1 MTSWFSAA
9 QKRLIAG
16 GEARKTRF
24 HTYRDELVDRASLPY
39 LPHAVGSALLL
50 KLFSLRVEHPWL
62 GFRGVGALASLLGP
76 STRVLEFGSGM
87 SSLFFARHCGALVSI
102 ENDAAWAREM
112 SRRFVENGFS
122 NIDYRLRSLADYAS
136 LDDVPDA
143 WFDLALIDG
152 PERAR
157 TLRTALSKVRPGG
170 HVYLDNSDCFPNTRR
185 MLLDAAGREPGDV
198 RIFRDFCPFQIVASE
213 GILARL
219 PPRALEPHRAAQ
231 VAPRRTQS
239 SAPPLP
245 PSSEPAAPSPAPA
258 PPLPAAAP
266 ALPPLPAPASASG
279 VTCTSPTPR
288 HAVVADATQI
298 STKRAFE
305 GACGENFAIMS
316 KAH

>member
-1 MTSWFSAA
+1 MTSWFSVAR
-9 QKRLIAG
+9 KRLIAG

-24 HTYRDELVDRASLPY
+24 HTQRGELLDPQGLLY

-50 KLFSLRVEHPWL
+50 KLFSLRVEAPWL
-62 GFRGVGALASLLGP
+62 GFRGVEALASLLGP
-76 STRVLEFGSGM
+76 ATRVLEFGSGM
-87 SSLFFARHCGALVSI
+87 SSLFFARRCGTLVSI
-102 ENDAAWAREM
+102 ENDAVWAREM
-112 SRRFVENGFS
+112 SRRFAEHGFS

-143 WFDLALIDG
+143 SFDLALIDG

-185 MLLDAAGREPGDV
+185 MLLAAAGSEPGDV

-219 PPRALEPHRAAQ
+219 PSRRAATLTPQ
-231 VAPRRTQS
+231 RRQS
-239 SAPPLP
+239 PAPPLP
-245 PSSEPAAPSPAPA
+245 PSSEPAAPPLALPVPA

-266 ALPPLPAPASASG
+266 ALPPCSAPASASG

-288 HAVVADATQI
+288 HAVVADDIQ
-298 STKRAFE
+298 SSKKSAFE
-305 GACGENFAIMS
+305 GAGGEDFAIMS
-316 KAH
+316 KVR